1 MMASTLIVVLGR
13 GLRELRLMDPIWDT
27 GVGQSSRGIAV
38 KKMNEFGSS
47 EQARVAL
54 EVLIREDY
62 NRLDVN
68 AVLGYR
74 TLEEIYQQWV
84 HSSQAILAEGV

>member
-1 MMASTLIVVLGR
+1 
-13 GLRELRLMDPIWDT
+13 
-27 GVGQSSRGIAV
+27 
-38 KKMNEFGSS
+38 MNEFGSS
-47 EQARVAL
+47 EQARVAID
-54 EVLIREDY
+54 VLIREDY

-84 HSSQAILAEGV
+84 HSSQAILAERV